1 MLFAP
6 ARLARHSNATHR
18 SAGAV
23 PQWMLG
29 PLLALLLAGCGGG
42 GATTPAGVPP
52 AGPAVAS
59 GHVFS
64 GQHPVAGAA
73 VKLYAAGDRA
83 GVAPALL
90 ASAGSDAGGKFDI
103 ASLACPSSN
112 SEIYYIAEG
121 GDTGSGPNAALHLMA
136 VLGQCGSIPQS
147 AVINELTTSAAAY
160 ALAQFLGATGTGTA
174 LSSADQISGSPLGLE
189 VGVRRALGLVDAGH
203 GSPGGALP
211 AASDCSG
218 PGMPLNCEAELK
230 LDTLADALTA
240 CGNGSDAASGSCIAL
255 FCAATPGA
263 SYDSVHGSCSIPA
276 LPKDT
281 LQAALSVTL
290 NPGTVSMQGIQ
301 AVAES
306 ALAYAP
312 ALVSAPGDWALALNF
327 TGGGLGEPAAVAV
340 DAGNNLWVANYNGV
354 VSEFDAQGVPVSAKG
369 YSGGGLEESFAIA
382 IAADGNV
389 WVTNEQSSP
398 RINSGQGS
406 LTVLAPDGSILSG
419 DGGYQGGGLDFPL
432 ALAIDAAGN
441 AWVANE
447 ANASISSF
455 APGGTARSPYTGY
468 TGSGLGFP
476 SGVAIDAA
484 ADVWVSNTS
493 SDAITKLSNNGS
505 VLSGSSGY
513 TGGGLSGPSAIALDE
528 QGNAW
533 VCNYY
538 GNSVTALSGGG
549 QPLGGTPY
557 GAGHFT
563 GPAGIAVDAAGTV
576 WVTNYH
582 GASLSTLAG
591 AEAATPGAALS
602 PESGFAGGGLS
613 LPFNPAVDQA
623 GNVWIGNSGNNS
635 ITEFIGLAAP
645 VRTPLSGLPA
655 RP

>member
-1 MLFAP
+1 MFGP
-6 ARLARHSNATHR
+6 A
-18 SAGAV
+18 
-23 PQWMLG
+23 
-29 PLLALLLAGCGGG
+29 LALLLAGCGGG
-42 GATTPAGVPP
+42 GATTPVSVPP
-52 AGPAVAS
+52 TGPAIAS
-59 GHVFS
+59 GQVFS
-64 GQHPVAGAA
+64 GQHPVAGAK

-83 GVAPALL
+83 GAAPVLL
-90 ASAGSDAGGKFDI
+90 ASASSDAAGKFDI
-103 ASLACPSSN
+103 TSLACPLPN
-112 SEIYYIAEG
+112 SEIYYVAEG
-121 GDTGSGPNAALHLMA
+121 GDAGSGRNEALHLMA
-136 VLGQCGSIPQS
+136 VLGQCGSIPSS
-147 AVINELTTSAAAY
+147 AVVNELTTSAAAY
-160 ALAQFLGATGTGTA
+160 ALAQFLGATGAGAA
-174 LSSADQISGSPLGLE
+174 LASADQIGGSALGLE
-189 VGVRRALGLVDAGH
+189 AGVSRALGLVDVAH
-203 GSPGGALP
+203 GTLGGALP
-211 AASDCSG
+211 AASDCGG
-218 PGMPLNCEAELK
+218 PGMPLNCEAEQK

-240 CGNGSDAASGSCIAL
+240 CGNSADAASGSCAEL
-255 FCAATPGA
+255 FCAVTPDAG
-263 SYDSVHGSCSIPA
+263 YDSVHGSCSVPA

-290 NPGTVSMQGIQ
+290 HPGTVSMEGIQ

-306 ALAYAP
+306 APAYAP
-312 ALVSAPGDWALALNF
+312 ALASAPADWALALNF
-327 TGGGLGEPAAVAV
+327 TGGGLSEPAAVAV
-340 DAGNNLWVANYNGV
+340 DADNNLWVANYNGV
-354 VSEFDAQGVPVSAKG
+354 VSEFNAQGVPVSARG

-389 WVTNEQSSP
+389 WVTNEQSSF
-398 RINSGQGS
+398 RVNSGQGS

-432 ALAIDAAGN
+432 ALAIDPAGN

-455 APGGTARSPYTGY
+455 APGGAARSPSTGY

-484 ADVWVSNTS
+484 GDVWVSNTS
-493 SDAITKLSNNGS
+493 SDAITKLSSNGS
-505 VLSGSSGY
+505 PLSGSQGY
-513 TGGGLSGPSAIALDE
+513 TGGGLSGPSAIALDQ

-538 GNSVTALSGGG
+538 GNSVTALGPAG

-582 GASLSTLAG
+582 GASLSALAG
-591 AEAATPGAALS
+591 VGAATPGAALS
-602 PESGFAGGGLS
+602 PEGGFTGGGLS
-613 LPFNPAVDQA
+613 LPFNPAIDQA
-623 GNVWIGNSGNNS
+623 GNVWIGNSGSIS

-645 VRTPLSGLPA
+645 IRTPLSGLPA